1 MAYVEE
7 ATEVDQDIT
16 TVYEQWTQFES
27 FPRFMDGVKQVTQL
41 DDAHIHWVAEVGGR
55 TREWDAEITQQ
66 IPDTRISWS
75 STGGAMSGG
84 TVMFAPIGPDQT
96 RVTLRMEYQP
106 EDWQER
112 AGEALGI
119 VQRQVRQDLAN
130 FREFIEGRGEATGER
145 RGRVA

>member
-7 ATEVDQDIT
+7 ATDVDQDIT
-16 TVYEQWTQFES
+16 TVYDQWTQFES
-27 FPRFMDGVKQVTQL
+27 FPRFMEGVKKVTQL

-55 TREWDAEITQQ
+55 TKEWDAEITQQ
-66 IPDTRISWS
+66 IPDDRISWS
-75 STGGAMSGG
+75 STGGATNGG
-84 TVMFAPIGPDQT
+84 TVTFAPLGPDQT

-106 EDWQER
+106 EDWLER

-119 VQRQVRQDLAN
+119 VQRQVRQDLRN
-130 FREFIEGRGEATGER
+130 FKEFIEDRDEATGEW